1 MEHIKTFE
9 NFLNEGKGLE
19 YWKDYEVDS
28 SPQSDPDMTKKITG
42 SLSIAVIKCVE
53 DAINHWHMD
62 MDGEELSDAD
72 EDKINDL
79 AMKFFKK
86 FNYING
92 NIVLAMI
99 AQEI

>member
-9 NFLNEGKGLE
+9 NFLNEGNDLA

-42 SLSIAVIKCVE
+42 ASLYATKCIE

-92 NIVLAMI
+92 NIVFAMI
-99 AQEI
+99 SQEQ